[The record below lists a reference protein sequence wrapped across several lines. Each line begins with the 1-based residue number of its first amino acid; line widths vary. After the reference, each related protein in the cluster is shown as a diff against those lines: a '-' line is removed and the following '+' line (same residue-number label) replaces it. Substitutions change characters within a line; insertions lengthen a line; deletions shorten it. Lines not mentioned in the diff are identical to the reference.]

1 MEVIVLL
8 VELDQLEQLISDTIN
23 RTQLEV
29 GTAIQTLKEAIMVGA
44 SHRVSES
51 MMILSVAL
59 KNQLLIQTQTIE
71 SHLTPIICRLLQIW
85 AQHLSHLIKLMLAVA
100 ILEVAI
106 QTTEIVLLL
115 RVDLLPITNH
125 LQGKVR
131 EVIHT
136 TRWHQGA
143 VAP

>member
-1 MEVIVLL
+1 MVTNLPHRILKVSIMEVIVLL

-23 RTQLEV
+23 RIQLEV
-29 GTAIQTLKEAIMVGA
+29 VTAIQTLKEAIMVVA

-85 AQHLSHLIKLMLAVA
+85 ARHLSHLIK
-100 ILEVAI
+100 
-106 QTTEIVLLL
+106 
-115 RVDLLPITNH
+115 
-125 LQGKVR
+125 
-131 EVIHT
+131 
-136 TRWHQGA
+136 
-143 VAP
+143 

>member
-1 MEVIVLL
+1 MVTNLPHRILRVSIMEVIVLL

-23 RTQLEV
+23 RIQLEV
-29 GTAIQTLKEAIMVGA
+29 VTAIQILKVAIMVVA

-85 AQHLSHLIKLMLAVA
+85 GQHLSHLIK
-100 ILEVAI
+100 
-106 QTTEIVLLL
+106 
-115 RVDLLPITNH
+115 
-125 LQGKVR
+125 
-131 EVIHT
+131 
-136 TRWHQGA
+136 
-143 VAP
+143 